1 MHPDLF
7 SLGPLTIHTY
17 GLFVALGF
25 ASAIWVSVWIGKNEG
40 LTAQQ
45 VLDIG
50 FLIVVWA
57 IIGSRLLYILM
68 NPGHY
73 LEHPLDILKIWSGGL
88 VFSGGLAAVVI
99 VMIFYLRRRG
109 VSVLKAGD
117 ILAPGIALGQGV
129 GRIGCFMAGC
139 CYGKPAD
146 VPWAVVFTDP
156 KSLAPLNTPLHP
168 TQLYSMGAAFALF
181 GILLF
186 IRSRKRFQ
194 GQVFIWFL
202 ILHSTA
208 RLAVER
214 FRGDDRGL
222 IPGTEM
228 SVTQLVTL
236 LVLLGA
242 VAALYFLKP
251 RNRDQV

>member
-1 MHPDLF
+1 MFPDLF
-7 SLGPLTIHTY
+7 SIGPLTIHTY

-25 ASAIWVSVWIGKNEG
+25 ASALWVSVWAGEKEG
-40 LTAQQ
+40 FTSQQ
-45 VLDIG
+45 ILDLG
-50 FLIVVWA
+50 FLILVWA
-57 IIGSRLLYILM
+57 IIGSRLLYVLM

-73 LEHPLDILKIWSGGL
+73 LENPLDIVRIWSGGL

-99 VMIFYLRRRG
+99 VMAFHLRRRG
-109 VSVLKAGD
+109 ISVLKVGD
-117 ILAPGIALGQGV
+117 VLAPGIALGQAV

-139 CYGKPAD
+139 CYGRPAD

-156 KSLAPLNTPLHP
+156 GSLAPLHIPIHP
-168 TQLYSMGAAFALF
+168 TQLYASAAGFAVF
-181 GILLF
+181 GIVLA
-186 IRSRKRFQ
+186 IRSRKRFE
-194 GQVFIWFL
+194 GQVFLWYL

-236 LVLLGA
+236 VVLVGA
-242 VAALYFLKP
+242 VTALHYFKP
-251 RNRDQV
+251 KDRRR